1 MTEKDS
7 FADQQKNGNLKRKYI
22 KVIMAWIA
30 TILAAMVLY
39 FMIGKKPDN
48 KSLDTAP
55 VFKKQGELTI
65 QKKDGKSI
73 VTIDIEIADDEGKR
87 EIGMMGR
94 SVMEERQGMLFILQ
108 EEQMATFWMRNCVL
122 PLDMIFINKV
132 GEIITICKNTTPFSD
147 QTYSAT
153 ALTLFVLEVNSGFTD
168 KYDIKVGDR
177 ISWKR
182 TQ

>member
-1 MTEKDS
+1 MAKQFNNEI
-7 FADQQKNGNLKRKYI
+7 QKPRRIL
-22 KVIMAWIA
+22 VIIS
-30 TILAAMVLY
+30 LAIVAAVLIFI
-39 FMIGKKPDN
+39 FMSGKKSNEKPMN
-48 KSLDTAP
+48 AAP
-55 VFKKQGELTI
+55 MFTKQGELAF

-73 VTIDIEIADDEGKR
+73 VTIDIEIADDESKR
-87 EIGMMGR
+87 EVGMMGR

-153 ALTLFVLEVNSGFTD
+153 ELTLFVLEVNSGFTD

-177 ISWKR
+177 INWKR
-182 TQ
+182 MQ